1 MIISRTPFRVS
12 FFGGGTDY
20 IDWFEENGGAV
31 LATTI
36 DKYCYISCRFL
47 PPFFEHKTR
56 VVWSQVEHVKSNRE
70 IKHPAVRAVLKYL
83 KMEDGL
89 EIHHDGDLPARAGL
103 GSSSTF
109 TVGLLH
115 ALHGMQ
121 RSMPTKR
128 QLALEAI
135 EIERNILKETGGI
148 QDQVA
153 TAFGGFNR
161 IGFTRGSEFSVQPVI
176 MDRDRL
182 SEFQSHLMLYFT
194 GFPRSSSEVA
204 QQQVANIPNKRSEL
218 KRLHEMV
225 DEAISILTTRGD
237 LVSFGK
243 ILDECW
249 GIKRTL
255 SERVSTER
263 VDQIYQAALDAGA
276 IGGKL
281 LGAGGG
287 GFLLLFARPQD
298 QPLIKE
304 KLKGLLLVPF
314 HFETNGSQII
324 FYEPSSHDRD
334 GDFMKAPERVL
345 EEISGGEFLW
355 NQPTQ
360 M

>member
-20 IDWFEENGGAV
+20 FDWYEENEGAV

-36 DKYCYISCRFL
+36 NKYCYISCRYL

-56 VVWSQVEHVKSNRE
+56 VAWSNVEHVKSHDE
-70 IKHPAVRAVLKYL
+70 IKHPSVRAVLQFL
-83 KMEDGL
+83 KINDGL

-115 ALHGMQ
+115 ALHGLQ

-153 TAFGGFNR
+153 TSFGGFNK
-161 IGFTRGSEFSVQPVI
+161 IGFMRGSDFSVRPII
-176 MDRDRL
+176 MDRARL
-182 SEFQSHLMLYFT
+182 TDLQSHLMLYFT
-194 GFPRSSSEVA
+194 GFSRSSSEIA
-204 QQQVANIPNKRSEL
+204 KKQVDNIHKRKKEL
-218 KRLHEMV
+218 NRMFHMV
-225 DEAISILTTRGD
+225 DEAIAILTGRGD
-237 LVSFGK
+237 LTELGLL
-243 ILDECW
+243 LDESW
-249 GIKRTL
+249 KIKRTF
-255 SERVSTER
+255 SEKVSTEG
-263 VDQIYQAALDAGA
+263 VDQIYQAALEAGA

-287 GFLLLFARPQD
+287 GFLLLFARPED
-298 QPLIKE
+298 QLQIKE
-304 KLKGLLLVPF
+304 RLKGLLLVPF
-314 HFETNGSQII
+314 RFETNGSQII
-324 FYEPSSHDRD
+324 FYDPSTHERD
-334 GDFMKAPERVL
+334 GDFIKMPEKVL
-345 EEISGGEFLW
+345 EEISGGEFL
-355 NQPTQ
+355 
-360 M
+360 